1 MNEPLPVEIKIFT
14 DEMEKHMLKYFDN
27 LSKNKIEE
35 AKESEKAYRDSVIEL
50 IKWHYSQNPS
60 SERLNEVLNPLIYIF
75 ALFEYL
81 TKLRYYMWLSIS
93 RSYKIELN
101 GKAQLFYALPTAFL
115 TPVLLWLFLHKLNLG
130 IEYIFLTNAIIGI
143 VQWLLTEIYFRKNL
157 NKPTTTNLSN

>member
-115 TPVLLWLFLHKLNLG
+115 TPVLL
-130 IEYIFLTNAIIGI
+130 
-143 VQWLLTEIYFRKNL
+143 
-157 NKPTTTNLSN
+157 